1 MASRTA
7 PENPKLEIH
16 HVCLQVSFLAFIGP
30 MSSATPNPT
39 FVTLGRAF
47 DNTPVQASYQ
57 LVVYLVFSGV
67 GPLFV
72 VPFASTTG
80 RRPIVVLGSLIGA
93 VMNILAGY
101 CSTWAGI
108 IVTRVFSGFA
118 VGATVSLGPAIIC
131 DMYFLHERG
140 FYMGIFA
147 LFINNGPH
155 IAPLIGGFISRSLG
169 WRYCFAIPGYI
180 QLGVFVVVLFTFPET
195 YFRRYSALNSES
207 VPERS
212 FLSLFSLRLPSA
224 FRKEFHLRELLG
236 PFEMARYVCV
246 LVPNIYYMTCMAY
259 GSVLFATTGSV
270 VYTTIYGFN
279 IVQVGLILS
288 IPLLVGNLLG
298 EATAGW
304 FVDWL
309 VYRHAKKHNGV
320 EIPEA
325 RLDAL
330 WLALALPVGT
340 IINGV
345 CISHSATTSWVGNA
359 IGMAISSVGFQVATT
374 VTYTYCT
381 DCYRS
386 RSAEV
391 GTVINFTRH
400 IFSALVSFDALPL
413 AEDIGFQ
420 YAWLVFSFINIILLV
435 PFLLLRIFG
444 QKMRMSDSK
453 S

>member
-1 MASRTA
+1 M
-7 PENPKLEIH
+7 
-16 HVCLQVSFLAFIGP
+16 
-30 MSSATPNPT
+30 
-39 FVTLGRAF
+39 
-47 DNTPVQASYQ
+47 
-57 LVVYLVFSGV
+57 
-67 GPLFV
+67 
-72 VPFASTTG
+72 
-80 RRPIVVLGSLIGA
+80 
-93 VMNILAGY
+93 
-101 CSTWAGI
+101 
-108 IVTRVFSGFA
+108 
-118 VGATVSLGPAIIC
+118 
-131 DMYFLHERG
+131 
-140 FYMGIFA
+140 
-147 LFINNGPH
+147 
-155 IAPLIGGFISRSLG
+155 
-169 WRYCFAIPGYI
+169 
-180 QLGVFVVVLFTFPET
+180 VLFTFPET
-195 YFRRYSALNSES
+195 YFRRDSALNSES

-381 DCYRS
+381 DV
-386 RSAEV
+386 SAE
-391 GTVINFTRH
+391 RR
-400 IFSALVSFDALPL
+400 
-413 AEDIGFQ
+413 
-420 YAWLVFSFINIILLV
+420 ILDE
-435 PFLLLRIFG
+435 
-444 QKMRMSDSK
+444 KTC
-453 S
+453 